1 MSIVNTDKFSYA
13 LQLLKTAF
21 WSYRSKFLLML
32 GLGLAAG
39 IFGGVGIGAI
49 IPLFSF
55 LTGSSSFGNDFISQ
69 FIKSG
74 FDLVGIK
81 FSLRYLL
88 VLIFFLF
95 LARAVVLLLNNYI
108 KIKITTNYSARL
120 RKQLFTKM
128 TNADWGHLLK
138 QKLGHLD
145 TLLITNVRYS
155 ESLFQCLS
163 QSVTVISGLTMYVL
177 VALNI
182 SVPITILTSVLGFFI
197 FILFKPLLDRT
208 RMLSNKL
215 ENLNREIAHFINEHV
230 TGMKTVKAT
239 LSEEKVVKRG
249 SDLFD
254 AQKRYTIRALL
265 YGILPDSLLQP
276 IGLMYVLVIF
286 AFAYKTPN
294 FSLAALAAVVYL
306 IEKMFIYIQQLQKLM
321 QSINEYIPYLESVI
335 RYENEAVES
344 REISEGVSQVSF
356 KDSIEFKNVKFSYD
370 GGKNIFNNLNLKIKQ
385 GEMVGIIGPSGVGK
399 TTIVDLILR
408 FFKPTS
414 GTITI
419 DGQNIADI
427 KLKKWRT
434 EIGYI
439 SQDIFLLNDSI
450 ANNIKFYNEEVSD
463 QDIESAAK
471 MANIFDFVNST
482 SNKFQTVIGER
493 GIMLSGGQRQRIIIA
508 RVLAGHPRIL
518 ILDEATSS
526 LDNESEREIQNV
538 IDNLKGTITVIIIA
552 HRLSTVKNVDK
563 LVVLGDG
570 EVQEEGSPEEL
581 LSDGDS
587 YFKKLYEI

>member
-1 MSIVNTDKFSYA
+1 MVKIAN
-13 LQLLKTAF
+13 LKI
-21 WSYRSKFLLML
+21 FLLFALLNRGYGHYKWQIISLSVL
-32 GLGLAAG
+32 GIIGGLLE
-39 IFGGVGIGAI
+39 GIGINAI

-81 FSLRYLL
+81 F
-88 VLIFFLF
+88 
-95 LARAVVLLLNNYI
+95 
-108 KIKITTNYSARL
+108 TTNYSARL

-471 MANIFDFVNST
+471 MENIFDFVNST

>member
-1 MSIVNTDKFSYA
+1 MVKIAN
-13 LQLLKTAF
+13 LKI
-21 WSYRSKFLLML
+21 FLLFALLNRGYGHYKWQIISLSVL
-32 GLGLAAG
+32 GIIGGLLE
-39 IFGGVGIGAI
+39 GIGINAI

-128 TNADWGHLLK
+128 TKADWGHLLK

-321 QSINEYIPYLESVI
+321 QSINEYIQYIESVI

-408 FFKPTS
+408 FFK
-414 GTITI
+414 
-419 DGQNIADI
+419 
-427 KLKKWRT
+427 
-434 EIGYI
+434 
-439 SQDIFLLNDSI
+439 
-450 ANNIKFYNEEVSD
+450 
-463 QDIESAAK
+463 
-471 MANIFDFVNST
+471 
-482 SNKFQTVIGER
+482 
-493 GIMLSGGQRQRIIIA
+493 
-508 RVLAGHPRIL
+508 
-518 ILDEATSS
+518 
-526 LDNESEREIQNV
+526 
-538 IDNLKGTITVIIIA
+538 
-552 HRLSTVKNVDK
+552 
-563 LVVLGDG
+563 
-570 EVQEEGSPEEL
+570 
-581 LSDGDS
+581 
-587 YFKKLYEI
+587 